1 MFTKIYSHNQFFFF
15 IAIGVGGMLGYY
27 DARLEAAV
35 TPKKQSMDKVKIKN
49 EEDLTFDKDVVNI
62 LLVGSDN
69 GAQGS
74 EKVIMVDLTV

>member
-1 MFTKIYSHNQFFFF
+1 M
-15 IAIGVGGMLGYY
+15 
-27 DARLEAAV
+27 

-69 GAQGS
+69 SRAQGS
-74 EKVIMVDLTV
+74 EKGDHGRSDSMMVATSTLKTKLKLTSFFKRYV